1 MESLIHADIFFFIT
15 TIIAIILGI
24 LLAVVLSYIIKILAD
39 IKEISNIARV
49 ETTDMA
55 EDIHNI
61 RDEVRSEF
69 RKNSSVIA
77 SLFSIFGSLFRLRK
91 SRISKSKK

>member
-1 MESLIHADIFFFIT
+1 
-15 TIIAIILGI
+15 
-24 LLAVVLSYIIKILAD
+24 
-39 IKEISNIARV
+39 
-49 ETTDMA
+49 MA

-61 RDEVRSEF
+61 RDEVKSEF

>member
-24 LLAVVLSYIIKILAD
+24 LLAVALSYIIKILAD
-39 IKEISNIARV
+39 IKEISNIART
-49 ETTDMA
+49 ETADMA

-61 RDEVRSEF
+61 RDEVKSEF